1 MLANKLGEDL
11 AILTEEE
18 EDRVQMIQGEID
30 HLEEEETRR
39 TIQTIQEVEVE
50 VETRHT
56 IPEGEEVEVEEIL
69 TTRMIHPE
77 EMMIPQEDQE
87 GGKATETWTLTV
99 RTQQGFTRDR
109 DRFSKAPEAKVPS
122 AITRT
127 VIQTEIRTIALV

>member
-1 MLANKLGEDL
+1 MGSLRMLVNKLGEDL

-69 TTRMIHPE
+69 TTRMIRPE

-87 GGKATETWTLTV
+87 GGKAMET
-99 RTQQGFTRDR
+99 
-109 DRFSKAPEAKVPS
+109 
-122 AITRT
+122 
-127 VIQTEIRTIALV
+127 

>member
-1 MLANKLGEDL
+1 MGSLRMLANKLGEDL

-39 TIQTIQEVEVE
+39 TIRTIQEVEVE

-69 TTRMIHPE
+69 TTRMIRPE

-87 GGKATETWTLTV
+87 GGKAMGT
-99 RTQQGFTRDR
+99 
-109 DRFSKAPEAKVPS
+109 
-122 AITRT
+122 
-127 VIQTEIRTIALV
+127 

>member
-18 EDRVQMIQGEID
+18 EDRVQMIQGEIA
-30 HLEEEETRR
+30 HLEAIKEETRR
-39 TIQTIQEVEVE
+39 TIRTIQEVEVE

-69 TTRMIHPE
+69 TTRMIRPE

-87 GGKATETWTLTV
+87 GGKAMET
-99 RTQQGFTRDR
+99 
-109 DRFSKAPEAKVPS
+109 
-122 AITRT
+122 
-127 VIQTEIRTIALV
+127 

>member
-1 MLANKLGEDL
+1 MGSLRMLANKLGEDL

-69 TTRMIHPE
+69 TTRMIRPE

-87 GGKATETWTLTV
+87 GGKAMET
-99 RTQQGFTRDR
+99 
-109 DRFSKAPEAKVPS
+109 
-122 AITRT
+122 
-127 VIQTEIRTIALV
+127 

>member
-1 MLANKLGEDL
+1 MGNLRMLANKLGEDL

-18 EDRVQMIQGEID
+18 EDWVQMIQGEID

-69 TTRMIHPE
+69 TTRMIRPE

-87 GGKATETWTLTV
+87 GGKAMET
-99 RTQQGFTRDR
+99 
-109 DRFSKAPEAKVPS
+109 
-122 AITRT
+122 
-127 VIQTEIRTIALV
+127 

>member
-1 MLANKLGEDL
+1 MLVNKLGEDL

-39 TIQTIQEVEVE
+39 TIRTIQEVEVE

-56 IPEGEEVEVEEIL
+56 IPEGEEVEGEEIL
-69 TTRMIHPE
+69 TTRMIRPE

-87 GGKATETWTLTV
+87 GGKAMET
-99 RTQQGFTRDR
+99 
-109 DRFSKAPEAKVPS
+109 
-122 AITRT
+122 
-127 VIQTEIRTIALV
+127 

>member
-1 MLANKLGEDL
+1 MGNLRMLANKLGEDL

-39 TIQTIQEVEVE
+39 TIRTIQEVEVE

-69 TTRMIHPE
+69 TTRMIRPE
-77 EMMIPQEDQE
+77 EMTIPQEDQE
-87 GGKATETWTLTV
+87 GGKAMGT
-99 RTQQGFTRDR
+99 
-109 DRFSKAPEAKVPS
+109 
-122 AITRT
+122 
-127 VIQTEIRTIALV
+127 

>member
-1 MLANKLGEDL
+1 MGNLRMLANKLGEDL

-18 EDRVQMIQGEID
+18 EDRVQMIQGEIA

-69 TTRMIHPE
+69 TTRMIRPE

-87 GGKATETWTLTV
+87 GGKAMET
-99 RTQQGFTRDR
+99 
-109 DRFSKAPEAKVPS
+109 
-122 AITRT
+122 
-127 VIQTEIRTIALV
+127 

>member
-1 MLANKLGEDL
+1 MGSLRMLANKLGEDL

-39 TIQTIQEVEVE
+39 TIRTIQEVEVG

-69 TTRMIHPE
+69 TTRMIRPE

-87 GGKATETWTLTV
+87 GGKAMET
-99 RTQQGFTRDR
+99 
-109 DRFSKAPEAKVPS
+109 
-122 AITRT
+122 
-127 VIQTEIRTIALV
+127 

>member
-1 MLANKLGEDL
+1 MGNPRMLANKLGEDL

-39 TIQTIQEVEVE
+39 TIRTIQEVEVE

-69 TTRMIHPE
+69 TTRMIRPE

-87 GGKATETWTLTV
+87 GGKAMET
-99 RTQQGFTRDR
+99 
-109 DRFSKAPEAKVPS
+109 
-122 AITRT
+122 
-127 VIQTEIRTIALV
+127 